1 MRDAFVMKN
10 KKLLPLGLIVGLI
23 ACAIPGAVKMDSVM
37 AQIQMRDTVTA
48 GDTSLIVSG
57 CGAQPISGFTYCRVT
72 EGAQTAS
79 LPITIHLP
87 SVQCMPVDRGGPAT
101 CITLYALAP
110 NGHEVSWDVPR
121 NSTTLTKTL
130 AELLGTATFQRFDR
144 GLINLLAEVRWLD
157 PEGNIR
163 VSFAE
168 GEIRVRVLAGDYEAA
183 RTRSFSDNVVWRWQ
197 AENTQMEMTAA
208 LRSKATPLNT
218 GVVIPRPLPSA
229 VNPQTLA
236 H

>member
-1 MRDAFVMKN
+1 MKN
-10 KKLLPLGLIVGLI
+10 KKLLPLGLIVGLV

-57 CGAQPISGFTYCRVT
+57 CGAQPISGFTYCRVPD
-72 EGAQTAS
+72 GDATAS
-79 LPITIHLP
+79 RQVTIHLP
-87 SVQCMPVDRGGPAT
+87 PAQCMPVDRGGPAT

-110 NGHEVSWDVPR
+110 NGHEVSFDVPR

-130 AELLGTATFQRFDR
+130 GELLGSETFHIADR
-144 GLINLLAEVRWLD
+144 GLINLLAEIRWVD
-157 PEGNIR
+157 PDGNAR

-168 GEIRVRVLAGDYEAA
+168 GEIRVRVLAADYEAA
-183 RTRSFSDNVVWRWQ
+183 RATSFSDNVVWRWQ
-197 AENTQMEMTAA
+197 SENHQMEMTAA
-208 LRSKATPLNT
+208 GRSKATNLAPA
-218 GVVIPRPLPSA
+218 VVIPRPLPTALNPSA
-229 VNPQTLA
+229 LR